1 MTNQITLNSLVRN
14 ECCNLVQDS
23 CLGVDLFGKRFRNEG
38 ECWIFNKNPCSFFT
52 TSVLPLEPQLTE
64 KYRKL
69 TKDTRVESHESRLCE
84 CGEYEL
90 RRRERFCEKCRKKR
104 RQRTN
109 RENLRKYRG
118 LV

>member
-1 MTNQITLNSLVRN
+1 MINQISLASFVKQ
-14 ECCNLVQDS
+14 ECANFVS
-23 CLGVDLFGKRFRNEG
+23 SECLGVDVFGKRFRNEG

-52 TSVLPLEPQLTE
+52 TSVLPLEPRLTE

-90 RRRERFCEKCRKKR
+90 HKRERYCEKCRKKKRLEAKR
-104 RQRTN
+104 RNWHKT
-109 RENLRKYRG
+109 E
-118 LV
+118 V

>member
-69 TKDTRVESHESRLCE
+69 TGDIRVESHESRFCE

-90 RRRERFCEKCRKKR
+90 RKRERYCPKCKK
-104 RQRTN
+104 N
-109 RENLRKYRG
+109 HAKEAHRKYNQTRQSQ
-118 LV
+118 